1 MYYFSY
7 YVVAKCKIP
16 YIVRFFFSKK
26 AAKMLT
32 YTVYIG
38 PLISVKFYNSVLRTT
53 YKILSMKPDG
63 AFFNHIIA

>member
-53 YKILSMKPDG
+53 
-63 AFFNHIIA
+63 